1 MKILMILVLCLFSAL
16 TQAKETIPQD
26 VQAFIHNAED
36 CKHFAGEFDGG
47 LNKARQREIERS
59 VVKYCKRAQSQLKTL
74 SVRYKDDAKI
84 SEIIRSN
91 TNDSV
96 ISFR

>member
-1 MKILMILVLCLFSAL
+1 MKIPLIVVFCVFSAL
-16 TQAKETIPQD
+16 AQAKDVVPQD

-36 CKHFAGEFDGG
+36 CEHFAGEFDGG
-47 LNKARQREIERS
+47 LSKARQREIERG
-59 VVKYCKRAQSQLKTL
+59 VVKYCKRAQNQLKKL
-74 SVRYKDDAKI
+74 QVKYKDDARV

-96 ISFR
+96 TSFR